1 MGKNWG
7 NAVCTKWGVQWRKL
21 KHLLFESD
29 YLIINWSDYDKGRL
43 LLIFGMLSQVSVLKW
58 CIMNFY
64 YSSNRIWFNPSALK
78 FRIMVACIVLLSY
91 GVLAVLSLYFKK
103 YLNFRLFFSYF
114 APDPVWDRHDLW
126 WLYDRDL

>member
-43 LLIFGMLSQVSVLKW
+43 LFIFGMLSQVSVLKW

-64 YSSNRIWFNPSALK
+64 YSTNRIWFNPSALK
-78 FRIMVACIVLLSY
+78 LQDHRRLYSPTQLWRIGSTQSIFQKI
-91 GVLAVLSLYFKK
+91 FK
-103 YLNFRLFFSYF
+103 FQTVF
-114 APDPVWDRHDLW
+114 
-126 WLYDRDL
+126 

>member
-64 YSSNRIWFNPSALK
+64 YSTNRIWFNPSALK

-91 GVLAVLSLYFKK
+91 GLLAVLSLYFKK
-103 YLNFRLFFSYF
+103 YLNLDCFLAILRPSCLGS
-114 APDPVWDRHDLW
+114 A
-126 WLYDRDL
+126 